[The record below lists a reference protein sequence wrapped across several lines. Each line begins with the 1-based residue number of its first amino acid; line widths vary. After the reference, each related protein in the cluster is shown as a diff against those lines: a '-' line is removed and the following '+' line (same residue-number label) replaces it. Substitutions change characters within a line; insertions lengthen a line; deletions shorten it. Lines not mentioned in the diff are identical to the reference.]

1 MNLRIENAA
10 EFLFLLDQKLKSIP
24 NKMSANDL
32 VCQIPQTIMQCVDRF
47 APGKESFISQNQNDW
62 MNKIQN
68 DWMNNK
74 IKHAINESDK
84 LIPRS
89 IYNSPKLTKIQQQ
102 TTMALPHLECLNN
115 FFV

>member
-24 NKMSANDL
+24 TKTSANDL
-32 VCQIPQTIMQCVDRF
+32 VCQTIMQCVDRF
-47 APGKESFISQNQNDW
+47 APGQEYFTSQNQNDW
-62 MNKIQN
+62 MNKNQN

-89 IYNSPKLTKIQQQ
+89 IYNSLKLTKIQQQ
-102 TTMALPHLECLNN
+102 STMALPHFECLNN
-115 FFV
+115 FLD